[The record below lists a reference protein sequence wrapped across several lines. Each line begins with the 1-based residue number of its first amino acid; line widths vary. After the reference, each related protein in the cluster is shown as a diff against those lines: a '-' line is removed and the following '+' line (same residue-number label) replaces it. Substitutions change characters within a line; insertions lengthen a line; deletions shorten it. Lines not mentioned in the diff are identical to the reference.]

1 MSSTEILPTELSTR
15 GASSLDELDVTD
27 VSKDLDLSSLEKELD
42 PEAIT
47 KEVELPR
54 RSLPELGDI
63 SDVTDITRD
72 LDLSKLEKE
81 LDVESVTKEVPS
93 KRLLGLDDLLDT
105 VNGLLTD
112 VLNEVDG
119 LEKTL
124 TDLLADLEAANA
136 AAVLETVEAEVTDLL
151 NKVQDIAKE
160 AGVDLDLSELN
171 PTLAIVSNEIDAVV
185 KLVDQ
190 LIEEGELADEV
201 DQIKKVLAEVVA
213 IVEGIKL

>member
-27 VSKDLDLSSLEKELD
+27 VSSLEKELD